1 MVQAIG
7 YVTETFD
14 PATPGRLCR
23 GRERWIEY
31 ETMGPADECEGL
43 HRVILSG
50 ATFSDDRARD
60 ARRGLNFGP
69 IEMWPLLQLLLGD
82 GMLIAY
88 CEEGHPHEIPE
99 SAANI
104 EHHTVARPGGSLREW
119 RVRWHVQVTDETVLK
134 EALDA
139 GADVFFTI
147 SAASEEPAKNS
158 HESPIIP
165 PVADAN
171 LGLPSHVSEPLAQA
185 LFLLTGF
192 RCEGR
197 PNRYFQ
203 PWGVPAVLEHAQ
215 TVALMHRDKHGPA
228 LGVYRSSEFDIGSM
242 FSEVQVDGS
251 TPLLVPFAIPPMLA
265 RWDRALWELRQSWDA
280 TQSGEF
286 PVPAAEPDP
295 RTVEQ
300 QAAPEPEPEP
310 EPEMTEEAVVEQAAS
325 EE

>member
-7 YVTETFD
+7 YVTESFD
-14 PATPGRLCR
+14 PAAPGRLCR

-31 ETMGPADECEGL
+31 ETMGSIDECTGL
-43 HRVILSG
+43 HRVVLSG

-69 IEMWPLLQLLLGD
+69 IDMWPLLQVLLGE
-82 GMLIAY
+82 GIMIAY
-88 CEEGHPHEIPE
+88 CEEGHPHEVPE

-119 RVRWHVQVTDETVLK
+119 RVRWHVQVTDETILRN
-134 EALDA
+134 ALNA

-147 SAASEEPAKNS
+147 SASSDEPATNS

-171 LGLPSHVSEPLAQA
+171 LGLQSHVGEPLAQA

-203 PWGVPAVLEHAQ
+203 PWGVPAVLEHASA
-215 TVALMHRDKHGPA
+215 VALVHRDKHGPA
-228 LGVYRSSEFDIGSM
+228 LGVYRSPQFDIESM
-242 FSEVQVDGS
+242 FSDVQVDGLK
-251 TPLLVPFAIPPMLA
+251 PLLVPFAIPPMLA

-280 TQSGEF
+280 TLRGDF
-286 PVPAAEPDP
+286 PVPVAESDMH
-295 RTVEQ
+295 T
-300 QAAPEPEPEP
+300 PEPEPEP
-310 EPEMTEEAVVEQAAS
+310 EPEPPEEVPAATVN